1 MMRNTMTRFA
11 LLAGIASCTS
21 LVGCVETDIDE
32 NNRVIDEMIA
42 AHDADKAANKA
53 ATNLEILKN
62 AAESAR
68 ARADKLASEKPSN
81 VTPDDMV
88 RGKKID
94 TTGPLSSPIKA
105 GIKAE
110 QTLNTYQ
117 WQQALQIYTAQNNL
131 DYPESHEEFM
141 EKVIQAN
148 GIVLEELLEPYEY
161 LYIPEVN
168 NLQKQVKQSA
178 IDEAEAAAKK
188 AEAAYQAAL
197 KKE

>member
-1 MMRNTMTRFA
+1 MRNTMIRLT
-11 LLAGIASCTS
+11 LLSGIAGSTLLS
-21 LVGCVETDIDE
+21 GCGESEISE
-32 NNRVIDEMIA
+32 NRRAVDEMLMAQEAQKAEQKIA
-42 AHDADKAANKA
+42 D
-53 ATNLEILKN
+53 NLETLKQ

-141 EKVIQAN
+141 DKVIQAN

-161 LYIPEVN
+161 QYIPEVN
-168 NLQKQVKQSA
+168 NLQKRVKQSA